1 MNATPQT
8 ILETLK
14 AAGLSEAADLV
25 AQTIKAE
32 TGAAATEQRSREA
45 RQAKEAAESRQKW
58 DAATQ
63 EQRVLS
69 ASIPESEWAGE
80 NGDDLFQLLLSMA
93 RELDTLKKAAQ

>member
-32 TGAAATEQRSREA
+32 TGAAATEQREREE

-58 DAATQ
+58 DAATH